1 MTVRVTGGRI
11 TEKFSTFVNPEVP
24 IPFRIEELTGINDNM
39 VLDAPLIEEVLP
51 KFMEFCRD
59 AVMVAHNAS
68 FDMSFIE
75 ENCKRQGIATDFTV
89 VDTVSMARVLLPQL
103 NRFKLDTVAK
113 ALHVSLENHHRA
125 VDDAGCTAEIFEK
138 FVDMLK
144 ERDILDLEGLNELGS
159 SSDSQIKKLP
169 SYHAIILARNEIG
182 RINLYRLVS
191 MSHID
196 YYHRVPRIPKS
207 VFMENREGLLLGS
220 ACEAGELYQAVLN
233 NRPQQEITRLAEFY
247 DYLEIQPLG
256 NNSFMIRDE
265 KSDIAS
271 EEDLIAINKKI
282 VKLGEQFNKP
292 VVDRKSTRLNSSHRL

>member
-1 MTVRVTGGRI
+1 
-11 TEKFSTFVNPEVP
+11 
-24 IPFRIEELTGINDNM
+24 
-39 VLDAPLIEEVLP
+39 
-51 KFMEFCRD
+51 
-59 AVMVAHNAS
+59 
-68 FDMSFIE
+68 
-75 ENCKRQGIATDFTV
+75 
-89 VDTVSMARVLLPQL
+89 
-103 NRFKLDTVAK
+103 
-113 ALHVSLENHHRA
+113 
-125 VDDAGCTAEIFEK
+125 
-138 FVDMLK
+138 MLK

-265 KSDIAS
+265 KLDIA
-271 EEDLIAINKKI
+271 A
-282 VKLGEQFNKP
+282 
-292 VVDRKSTRLNSSHRL
+292 